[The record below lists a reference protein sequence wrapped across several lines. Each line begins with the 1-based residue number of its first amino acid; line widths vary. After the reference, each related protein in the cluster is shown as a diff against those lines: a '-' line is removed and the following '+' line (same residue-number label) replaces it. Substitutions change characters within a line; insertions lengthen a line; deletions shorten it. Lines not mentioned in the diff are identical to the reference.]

1 MYNHSL
7 SLKEFV
13 EPLPICQP
21 ETDLGNILSIFQHS
35 NCKMLAISQGKLD
48 WGVINAEDLLSLV
61 AEVWLND
68 YPSGMQSDYPSDTLR
83 DRKGYARRE
92 ASAKAHRSAYPL
104 GERNRL
110 SVTSQDSQPKNF
122 MYQQSSSC
130 RLIPDVKT
138 LIKPAMVY
146 QADTKLDTFLSQL
159 KYGSLLTKER
169 VCLIVNRQGE
179 LQGKLDQDKII
190 EYLASKPLA
199 VENVQLTSSL
209 HYLTTL
215 LEAIALPSKIET
227 IEGQVI
233 YTNQLWRQLIIENQN
248 IVAPKSPSVYSE
260 VELDEMTKWLIDRQ
274 RVSLPPH
281 PQEDNQASA
290 SQPNCTQELEKKLE
304 VLEDSLSI
312 QLSQVSSWNYL
323 KIPLTSDRQAY
334 PKDSR
339 QVYTHSSAT
348 RSESFRAS
356 SKGNRQQIATGEP
369 HKKDNLTYNLNL
381 ILAIPQIQSHSST
394 TNEPIYTSQ
403 ASSNQLLAT
412 VSHELKS
419 PLTGIIGL
427 TSLLQGQKLGN
438 LNQRQTRYAELI
450 YRSSKKMMSVVDD
463 LLQLTALTAD
473 RPRDSESINLETL
486 CHQLY
491 QEVLTKANS
500 MEGRLNSSSDLAQP
514 QLSIEPGSEM
524 ALANKLLLSS
534 VLSHLM
540 LEALVIGEAIEPLKI
555 QIKSL
560 PELMTIV
567 ITGQTIS
574 ATSNPGL
581 NLMIAECL
589 SELLEAQVTHSCS
602 TTSCQFTLLLPQ
614 KNTQFPPLEDAIA
627 PEFTPKRKTA
637 NLTILCLYPELEVI
651 DPQVTHN
658 HSSNFDL
665 KSWLNNYEAQ
675 TGYQHRIIE
684 ADSLE
689 QAHNLARIWRLDAII
704 LNGYQI
710 AQPSLYLR
718 SLQESEHLARL
729 PLITLDTKTTEAAN
743 QIEGLNVYPCLLPA
757 QQCNIAD
764 LIQVIKI
771 AIES

>member
-1 MYNHSL
+1 MYHHSL

-13 EPLPICQP
+13 EPLPICQA
-21 ETDLGNILSIFQHS
+21 ETDLGNILNIFQHS

-48 WGVINAEDLLSLV
+48 WGVINSEDLLSLV
-61 AEVWLND
+61 AEVWL
-68 YPSGMQSDYPSDTLR
+68 SDYTHSSATHSESFRASPAGMLR
-83 DRKGYARRE
+83 DRQGV
-92 ASAKAHRSAYPL
+92 
-104 GERNRL
+104 NRH
-110 SVTSQDSQPKNF
+110 PKNF
-122 MYQQSSSC
+122 MYQQSRSC
-130 RLIPDVKT
+130 RLIPDVKS
-138 LIKPAMVY
+138 LIEPAIVY

-159 KYGSLLTKER
+159 KYDSLLTRER
-169 VCLIVNRQGE
+169 VCLIVNQQGE

-199 VENVQLTSSL
+199 VENVQIPSSL
-209 HYLTTL
+209 HYLTAL

-227 IEGQVI
+227 TEGQVI
-233 YTNQLWRQLIIENQN
+233 YTNQLWRQLIIENQH

-290 SQPNCTQELEKKLE
+290 PQPNFTQKLK

-312 QLSQVSSWNYL
+312 PISQVSSWNYL
-323 KIPLTSDRQAY
+323 KTPLISDYAPRILR
-334 PKDSR
+334 DR

-348 RSESFRAS
+348 HSESFRAS
-356 SKGNRQQIATGEP
+356 SKGNRQQKATGEP
-369 HKKDNLTYNLNL
+369 HKPDNLTHNLNL

-394 TNEPIYTSQ
+394 TNEPIHTPKV
-403 ASSNQLLAT
+403 SSNQLLAT

-450 YRSSKKMMSVVDD
+450 YRSGKKMMSVVDD

-473 RPRDSESINLETL
+473 EPKESELINLESL
-486 CHQLY
+486 CRQLY
-491 QEVLTKANS
+491 QEVLTKTHS
-500 MEGRLNSSSDLAQP
+500 MEGRLNSSSDLTQP
-514 QLSIEPGSEM
+514 QLSIEPGNKM
-524 ALANKLLLSS
+524 AIPKGTRSVIANKLLLSS

-540 LEALVIGEAIEPLKI
+540 LEAVVAGEVIEPLKI

-560 PELMTIV
+560 PELMAIV

-574 ATSNPGL
+574 ATSTPGL

-589 SELLEAQVTHSCS
+589 SELLEAQVTHARS

-614 KNTQFPPLEDAIA
+614 KNTQFPLQDAIT
-627 PEFTPKRKTA
+627 PESTSKRKTA

-651 DPQVTHN
+651 DPQVNHN
-658 HSSNFDL
+658 HNSNFDL
-665 KSWLNNYEAQ
+665 KSWLNNYEVQ

-704 LNGYQI
+704 LNGHQI
-710 AQPSLYLR
+710 AQPSLYLQ

-757 QQCNIAD
+757 QQHNIAD
-764 LIQVIKI
+764 LIQVIQI